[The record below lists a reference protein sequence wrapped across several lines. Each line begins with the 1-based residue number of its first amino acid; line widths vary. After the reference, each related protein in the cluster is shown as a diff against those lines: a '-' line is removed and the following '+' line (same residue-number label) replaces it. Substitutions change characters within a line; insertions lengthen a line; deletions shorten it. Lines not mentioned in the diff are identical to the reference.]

1 MDYSFK
7 ILEEELKKLGII
19 LNIDK
24 MKECVVKNFEK
35 RYDDI
40 KSNSPYAIFVP
51 HTEREY
57 AYTHTKKEYTEKYY
71 PGIFNF
77 FAIVKDWVW
86 YEKGT
91 MHMFG
96 VTSNHCEPE
105 DWNKQVEKL
114 ISNLH
119 PDTRLTVVDCH
130 I

>member
-1 MDYSFK
+1 MSDLSA
-7 ILEEELKKLGII
+7 
-19 LNIDK
+19 
-24 MKECVVKNFEK
+24 

-40 KSNSPYAIFVP
+40 KSNSPYLIFILN
-51 HTEREY
+51 TERDY
-57 AYTHTKKEYTEKYY
+57 VNTHTKEEYVEKYY

-77 FAIVKDWVW
+77 SAIVKGGIWH
-86 YEKGT
+86 EKET

-96 VTSNHCEPE
+96 VTSNHSEPE
-105 DWNKQVEKL
+105 DWNKQVENL